1 MRTVIVLEQA
11 KTAYYLNSIA
21 EQTNSYILSVFPTLN
36 AAFEQE
42 NTPYHNAIILL
53 NRIHKLIIGLQLR
66 SWQSNTTN
74 LNPI

>member
-21 EQTNSYILSVFPTLN
+21 EQIHSYILSVFPTLN

-42 NTPYHNAIILL
+42 NTPYN
-53 NRIHKLIIGLQLR
+53 NDRIVLKRIQKLIIGLQLR